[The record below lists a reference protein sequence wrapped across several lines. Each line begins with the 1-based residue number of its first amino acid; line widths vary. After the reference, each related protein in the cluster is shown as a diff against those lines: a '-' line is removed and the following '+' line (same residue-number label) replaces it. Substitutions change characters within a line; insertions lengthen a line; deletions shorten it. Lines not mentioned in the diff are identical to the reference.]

1 MPDLEPRRYRLL
13 VFDWDGTLA
22 DSTSIIVDAIR
33 GACADAGVGVPTR
46 DEARHV
52 IGLGLPDVLALIAP
66 GIEPEARKVLVDSYR
81 AHYFA
86 HDDDIALY
94 EGVPALLADL
104 DAAGYQLAVAT
115 GKSRAGLERA
125 LRLSGLV
132 DRFDTTRCADEGNPK
147 PHPGMLIHVM
157 GVLAAQPDATLM
169 IGDTTHD
176 LDLAANA
183 GVDALAVSHGAHD
196 EPALA
201 TRAPRAIVHSC
212 AELRAWLAAEG

>member
-1 MPDLEPRRYRLL
+1 MAELAPRRYQLL

-22 DSTSIIVDAIR
+22 DSTGIIVDAIR
-33 GACADAGVGVPTR
+33 RACADAGIAVPTA
-46 DEARHV
+46 EAARQV

-66 GIEPEARKVLVDSYR
+66 GITPDARKQLVDSYR
-81 AHYFA
+81 DYYFS

-104 DAAGYQLAVAT
+104 DAAGYRLAVAT

-125 LRLSGLV
+125 MRLSGLGG
-132 DRFDTTRCADEGNPK
+132 RFDATRCADEGQPK
-147 PHPGMLIHVM
+147 PHPGMLIHLM
-157 GVLAAQPDATLM
+157 QALDSAPSSTLM

-183 GVDALAVSHGAHD
+183 RVDALAMSHGAHD
-196 EPALA
+196 RTTLA
-201 TRAPRAIVHSC
+201 TRAPRGIVHSC
-212 AELRAWLAAEG
+212 AELREWLAAEG

>member
-1 MPDLEPRRYRLL
+1 LSELSPRRYQLL

-33 GACADAGVGVPTR
+33 GACADAGVAVPTH

-66 GIEPEARKVLVDSYR
+66 GIAPAARKVLVESYR
-81 AHYFA
+81 EYYLS

-94 EGVPALLADL
+94 DGIPALLADL
-104 DAAGYQLAVAT
+104 DAAGYRLAVAT

-125 LRLSGLV
+125 LRLSGLAE
-132 DRFDTTRCADEGNPK
+132 RFDTTRCADEGEPK
-147 PHPGMLIHVM
+147 PHPGMLNHLM
-157 GVLAAQPDATLM
+157 QVLAVEPAATLM
-169 IGDTTHD
+169 VGDTTHD

-183 GVDALAVSHGAHD
+183 GVDALAMSHGAHD
-196 EPALA
+196 ELTLA